1 MNLQCNT
8 VLVLNQPHHQLIPII
23 QQERQTVLFSS
34 NLLSIMF
41 MTSLHEVIIPSLL
54 LSQILNGHALIL
66 LGRLHALLGIMWK
79 PSIIGRDLTMVN
91 GEGDVDA
98 VGWLVEVVA
107 GLDYFS
113 GKDRGEGEE
122 G

>member
-1 MNLQCNT
+1 
-8 VLVLNQPHHQLIPII
+8 
-23 QQERQTVLFSS
+23 
-34 NLLSIMF
+34 
-41 MTSLHEVIIPSLL
+41 
-54 LSQILNGHALIL
+54 
-66 LGRLHALLGIMWK
+66 
-79 PSIIGRDLTMVN
+79 MVN